1 MRRGLHQACVVFTLF
16 VSMAGMLAI
25 SGMLKSFPRSSTA
38 LRFFSTALGSPPK
51 TAPQPLLS
59 GKHCSAFSTIAASK
73 AQPAMEHAKYD
84 LVSDEFIEEYGVR
97 QVLYQHK
104 KSGANVLSVVA
115 PKDDNKVF
123 GITFKTPPEDST
135 GIPHILEHSVL
146 CGSKHYPSKEP
157 FAELLKGSLNT
168 FLNAFTYPDRTCY
181 PVASQNLKD
190 FYNLVNVYLDAVL
203 NPKAI
208 DDPLVSCVDF

>member
-1 MRRGLHQACVVFTLF
+1 MAYSLF
-16 VSMAGMLAI
+16 LSMAGIVAI
-25 SGMLKSFPRSSTA
+25 SGMLKSFPRSSTPFRTFFNPTKTPYTRFPPTAA
-38 LRFFSTALGSPPK
+38 LATRCAAPFSSL
-51 TAPQPLLS
+51 APQQQQS
-59 GKHCSAFSTIAASK
+59 
-73 AQPAMEHAKYD
+73 MEHSKYD
-84 LVSDEFIEEYGVR
+84 LVSDEFIAEYGVR
-97 QVLYQHK
+97 QILYQHK
-104 KSGANVLSVVA
+104 KSGANVLSVLA

-208 DDPLVSCVDF
+208 DDPLVSCVARVY